1 MVRAAHTRLLL
12 ENPPPTPAPEILHKR
27 PGESHQIKFLLC
39 GLRAQVALLETMLL
53 AETEWAPPP
62 RPATLPSA
70 RLRPADVR
78 KTKPS
83 FVSTASKSPAAFFF
97 SWQLK
102 KTAGDYTANPPKSP
116 RGRGGPRPCRPAV
129 GFTFEN
135 GWRLVSNEM
144 LSVSISFKT
153 NAKR

>member
-62 RPATLPSA
+62 RPATLPSV

-102 KTAGDYTANPPKSP
+102 KLLATTLPTPPSLPGVEGDPA
-116 RGRGGPRPCRPAV
+116 PAV